1 MCYLFIV
8 VVCMRHENRK
18 GVAIIRLAEIRKSR
32 GLSQYALAELSG
44 VSRGTIARIESGAYN
59 PTLQTLEQL
68 AAALGVT
75 VGELVDRKAG

>member
-8 VVCMRHENRK
+8 VVCVRHENRK
-18 GVAIIRLAEIRKSR
+18 GVASIRLAEIRKSR

-44 VSRGTIARIESGAYN
+44 ISRVTIARIETGKVN

>member
-1 MCYLFIV
+1 
-8 VVCMRHENRK
+8 MRHDNRK
-18 GVAIIRLAEIRKSR
+18 GVASIRLAEIRKAR

-44 VSRGTIARIESGAYN
+44 VTRVTIARIETGKMN
-59 PTLQTLEQL
+59 PTLQTIEKL

>member
-1 MCYLFIV
+1 
-8 VVCMRHENRK
+8 MRREGESIK
-18 GVAIIRLAEIRKSR
+18 LAEIRKSR

-44 VSRGTIARIESGAYN
+44 VSRVTIARIESGAYN

>member
-1 MCYLFIV
+1 
-8 VVCMRHENRK
+8 MRHENRK

-44 VSRGTIARIESGAYN
+44 ISRVTIARIETGKMN